1 MSNSIPVET
10 PVAVLVTSNPSSWSK
25 EAVIAIIAIFVG
37 IIVPCISY
45 RYWKAAAKRVL
56 VRCVRWIWSRRPE
69 NRDPVIQPRFY
80 PSPYDVALEEVSE
93 WRELGPV
100 RSRPRNET
108 DIEAGSSISFSG

>member
-1 MSNSIPVET
+1 MILT
-10 PVAVLVTSNPSSWSK
+10 
-25 EAVIAIIAIFVG
+25 
-37 IIVPCISY
+37 
-45 RYWKAAAKRVL
+45 
-56 VRCVRWIWSRRPE
+56 RPE
-69 NRDPVIQPRFY
+69 NGDPVIQPRFY